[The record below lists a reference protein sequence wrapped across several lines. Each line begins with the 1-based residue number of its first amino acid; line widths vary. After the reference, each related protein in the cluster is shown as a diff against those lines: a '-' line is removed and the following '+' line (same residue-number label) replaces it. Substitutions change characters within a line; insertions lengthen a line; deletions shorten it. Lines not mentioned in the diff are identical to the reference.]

1 MSRNHVVDEKET
13 RCCGIS
19 RPLDCKLVT
28 HLRATGSGAIS
39 LKMMDTIKRIETLFN
54 PKSIAVIGA
63 SKTIG
68 KWGFKFVL
76 HPIKGGYKG
85 KIYPVNPSGGELLG
99 QKIYTSVEEIPEP
112 VDLAFILLPPQK
124 VADAIRSCGKVK
136 IPTCVVITAG
146 FKEIGAEGD
155 RLEADI
161 KMAADAADVAMVGP
175 NCAGMLSAH
184 PYNLHS
190 MMQPAF
196 PPPGQISI
204 LSQSGNVAGSLL
216 HMLDRLD
223 IGISRCVS
231 VGNQAQLNTTDFLE
245 YMIDDA
251 QTSVVMAYIESVAD
265 GSRFMDVARRLTKV
279 KPLLVVKGGQTN
291 TGTRA
296 AKSHTGAIAGS
307 ADVFAGMCRQCGI
320 IQFKDVEDMIDA
332 ATAFISLPLPKG
344 NRVGIVANGG
354 GWGVLT
360 ADACIE
366 AGLDVVELSS
376 ETLELLDKRLPPWWN
391 RQNPVDMVAGMS
403 RGAFFKAAEILC
415 QSDQIDSIIIQ
426 GFGYGNAN
434 ANVLEPYADENGMDF
449 TQYKADTLNSD
460 IRGFN
465 FILDLVK
472 KYQKPVLQASEYTVG
487 ADKDQNEAILE
498 FRKNNMLIFPTAQRP
513 ADVLARLVRY
523 SHYKVQIN

>member
-1 MSRNHVVDEKET
+1 
-13 RCCGIS
+13 
-19 RPLDCKLVT
+19 
-28 HLRATGSGAIS
+28 
-39 LKMMDTIKRIETLFN
+39 MDIIQRIDTLFN

-76 HPIKGGYKG
+76 HPIKGNYQG
-85 KIYPVNPSGGELLG
+85 KIYPVNPAGGELLG
-99 QKIYTSVEEIPEP
+99 EKIYPSVDEIPEP

-124 VADAIRSCGKVK
+124 VADSLIACGKAG

-146 FKEIGAEGD
+146 FKEIGEEGI

-161 KMAADAADVAMVGP
+161 TAAAKSANIAMVGP

-184 PYNLHS
+184 PMNLHA

-196 PPPGQISI
+196 PPPGQVGI

-231 VGNQAQLNTTDFLE
+231 VGNQAQLNLTDFLE
-245 YMIDDA
+245 YMITDN
-251 QTSVVMAYIESVAD
+251 QTKVVMAYIESVAD
-265 GSRFMDVARRLTKV
+265 GNRFMDVARRLTKV
-279 KPLLVVKGGQTN
+279 KPLLVVKGGQTD

-307 ADVFAGMCRQCGI
+307 ADVFASMCRQCGI
-320 IQFKDVEDMIDA
+320 VQFSDVEEMINV
-332 ATAFISLPLPKG
+332 ATAFISMPLPKG

-360 ADACIE
+360 ADACIQ

-376 ETLELLDKRLPPWWN
+376 ETLEQLDKRLPPWWN

-403 RGAFFKAAEILC
+403 RGAFFKATEILC
-415 QSDQIDSIIIQ
+415 QSEQIDSIIIQ

-434 ANVLEPYADENGMDF
+434 ASVLEPYADEDGMDF
-449 TQYKADTLNSD
+449 TQYKADTLHSD

-465 FILDLVK
+465 FIIGLIEKYK
-472 KYQKPVLQASEYTVG
+472 KPILQASEYTIG
-487 ADKDQNEAILE
+487 ADKDQNEAVLE
-498 FRKNNMLIFPTAQRP
+498 FRKKNLPIFPTAQKP
-513 ADVLARLVRY
+513 AEALARLVGY
-523 SHYKVQIN
+523 SQYLEEIVP